1 MTQVP
6 VTEAELH
13 AHVDGLLPDVRRTEI
28 EGYLAAHLEDAQ
40 RVRAWRE
47 QNQALHAY
55 FDPVLDEALPRGVRR
70 AALPRRMPGVMR
82 YAAVAAGFALGGVTG
97 WYLNAYNTV
106 QSADGIAFA
115 REAVI
120 AHAVYSPEVRHPVEV
135 GADQEAHLVA
145 WLSKRLGARL
155 KVPHLQAVGYQLV
168 GGRLLPGG
176 NQGPVAQFMFQD
188 GNGRRLTLYVRRG
201 ARDGNETAFRFAQER
216 GVSVFYWLDGK
227 FGYALSGE
235 IDKAA
240 LLLVADAVYRQLNP

>member
-13 AHVDGLLPDVRRTEI
+13 AYIDGLLPAERRAETEA
-28 EGYLAAHLEDAQ
+28 YLAAHPEDAQ
-40 RVRAWRE
+40 RARAWQE
-47 QNQALHAY
+47 QNQALHAW
-55 FDPVLDEALPRGVRR
+55 FDPVLAEALPARLRR
-70 AALPRRMPGVMR
+70 TTLLRRMPPALR
-82 YAAVAAGFALGGVTG
+82 YAAVAAWFALGGVAG
-97 WYLNAYNTV
+97 WYVHAYNTV
-106 QSADGIAFA
+106 QSAAGIAFA

-145 WLSKRLGARL
+145 WLSKRLGASL
-155 KVPHLQAVGYQLV
+155 KVPQLQPVGYQLV
-168 GGRLLPGG
+168 GGRLLPG

-188 GNGRRLTLYVRRG
+188 GNGRRLTLYVRSG
-201 ARDGNETAFRFAQER
+201 ARDRSETAFRFAQER
-216 GVSVFYWLDGK
+216 GISVFYWLDGK

-240 LLLVADAVYRQLNP
+240 LLRVAEAVYQQLNP